1 MARTSLQLMLNKS
14 ASTRR
19 VAIGVRAAGESIQST
34 APACY
39 HFHNSPLLLSV
50 QATAEGGAS
59 V

>member
-1 MARTSLQLMLNKS
+1 MLNKF